1 VNTLVQAKTMRPTSS
16 IRSVLIPTL
25 GAMALLLLTT
35 LGYVG
40 LNSWTAYRAAV
51 DQMEFDAGANRLIA
65 GLFEILMERLATNNG
80 LQAAEPADSA
90 VLAEI
95 ERRRKAVRENFTLG
109 LAMIEKRDFPDKQ
122 SLLQNLKAAMQKAN
136 DYRSRA
142 DAGLKL
148 TRDNRDQELRTN
160 FIPVITDQVNAALQ
174 VWYAAL
180 YSTAKSDAAL
190 ARLATIKELGFN
202 MRDIAGLE
210 RSNIAQSISAGTPIA
225 ADKVVANAA
234 FRAQVDAMWGQ
245 LTHLTLDADTHPAIR
260 TAMATAREHYFRD
273 FRTLADEMKKASDA
287 GGKYSMATL
296 QWVDT
301 TTPQLGKLLEVMY
314 AASQA
319 SEQVT
324 VSALDRSL
332 RHLQI
337 MAAALVLVIAIVLA
351 CLWIVSTRIT
361 QPLLR
366 LSKVTERLAGNDTA
380 VEIPDSGRDDE
391 LGMMASALA
400 HFRTSLIE
408 TGRLRSDQAGLHAER
423 EERQRVISA
432 AIQAFEETVS
442 GIVRA
447 VSTAATELER
457 AASSLTHTANTTQQL
472 ATSVTASSG
481 QASSNVQSVA
491 LATDEMTASIH
502 EISRQVEDS
511 SRIADDAVKQAN
523 RADASITQLSKAA
536 ARIGDVVKLITAV
549 AEQTNL
555 LALNATIEAARA
567 GEAGRG
573 FAVVAQEVKALAA
586 QTAKATD
593 EIGTQ
598 ISGMQT
604 ATTES
609 VSAMKEINGTITR
622 ISSISSAIAAA
633 IEQQSAAVKDI
644 SQNIQHAAQG
654 AAQVSANI
662 VNVNKGAG
670 ETDAASS
677 QVLSSA
683 QALASESARLKL
695 EVDRFLATVRAA

>member
-1 VNTLVQAKTMRPTSS
+1 
-16 IRSVLIPTL
+16 
-25 GAMALLLLTT
+25 MALLLVMT
-35 LGYVG
+35 LGYVSLG
-40 LNSWTAYRAAV
+40 AWTAHRAAV
-51 DQMEFDAGANRLIA
+51 DQMEFDGGANRLIA
-65 GLFEILMERLATNNG
+65 GLFEILMERLGTNNG

-109 LAMIEKRDFPDKQ
+109 LAMIEQRDFPDKQ
-122 SLLQNLKAAMQKAN
+122 SLLGQLKIATQKAN
-136 DYRSRA
+136 DYRTRA
-142 DAGLKL
+142 DAALKL
-148 TRDNRDQELRTN
+148 ARDNRDQELRTN
-160 FIPVITDQVNAALQ
+160 YIPVITDQVNAALK
-174 VWYAAL
+174 VWYSAL
-180 YSTAKSDAAL
+180 YSTAKSDPAL

-225 ADKVVANAA
+225 ADKLVANAA
-234 FRAQVDAMWGQ
+234 YRAQVDAMWAQ
-245 LTHLTLDADTHPAIR
+245 LTHVTLDTDTHPAIR
-260 TAMATAREHYFRD
+260 TAMSMAREHYFRD
-273 FRTLADEMKKASDA
+273 FRALADEMKKASDA
-287 GGKYSMATL
+287 DGKYTMATL

-319 SEQVT
+319 SEHVT
-324 VSALDRSL
+324 ASALERSL
-332 RHLQI
+332 RNLLI
-337 MAAALVLVIAIVLA
+337 MAAALVLVIGIALT

-380 VEIPDSGRDDE
+380 VEIPDSGRNDE
-391 LGMMASALA
+391 LGVMASALA
-400 HFRTSLIE
+400 HFRTSMIE
-408 TGRLRSDQAGLHAER
+408 TGRLRTDQAGLQAEK
-423 EERQRVISA
+423 EERQRVVTA

-472 ATSVTASSG
+472 ATSVTTSSG

-511 SRIADDAVKQAN
+511 SRIAEDAVRQAH
-523 RADASITQLSKAA
+523 RADGSISDLSQAA
-536 ARIGDVVKLITAV
+536 ARIGDVVKLITAI

-593 EIGTQ
+593 EIGAQ

-604 ATTES
+604 ATRES
-609 VSAMKEINGTITR
+609 VSAMKEIGGTITR
-622 ISSISSAIAAA
+622 ISGISSAIAAA
-633 IEQQSAAVKDI
+633 IEEQSAVVKDI
-644 SQNIQHAAQG
+644 SRNIQHAAQG

-662 VNVNKGAG
+662 LNVNRGAG
-670 ETDAASS
+670 ETDAASG

-683 QALASESARLKL
+683 QALAGESARLKL

>member
-1 VNTLVQAKTMRPTSS
+1 VNTLVQSKTMRSTHS
-16 IRSVLIPTL
+16 IRLVLIPTL

-35 LGYVG
+35 LGYVSLG
-40 LNSWTAYRAAV
+40 AWTTHRAAV

-109 LAMIEKRDFPDKQ
+109 LAMIEQRDFPDKQ
-122 SLLQNLKAAMQKAN
+122 SLLQNLKAVMQKAN
-136 DYRSRA
+136 DYRARA
-142 DAGLKL
+142 DAALKL
-148 TRDNRDQELRTN
+148 ARDSRDQELRTN
-160 FIPVITDQVNAALQ
+160 YIPVITDQVNAALK
-174 VWYAAL
+174 VWYSAL
-180 YSTAKSDAAL
+180 YSTAKTDAAL

-234 FRAQVDAMWGQ
+234 YRAQVDAMWSQ
-245 LTHLTLDADTHPAIR
+245 LRHLTLDADTHPAIR
-260 TAMATAREHYFRD
+260 TAMAIAREHYFRD
-273 FRTLADEMKKASDA
+273 FRALADEMKKASDA
-287 GGKYSMATL
+287 GGKYTMATL

-301 TTPQLGKLLEVMY
+301 TTPQLGKLLEIMY

-324 VSALDRSL
+324 ASALEHSL
-332 RHLQI
+332 RNLLI
-337 MAAALVLVIAIVLA
+337 MATALVLVIAIVLA
-351 CLWIVSTRIT
+351 CLWVVSARIT

-380 VEIPDSGRDDE
+380 VEIPDSGRNDE
-391 LGMMASALA
+391 LGVMASALA
-400 HFRTSLIE
+400 HFRTSMIE
-408 TGRLRSDQAGLHAER
+408 TGRLRADQAGLQAEK
-423 EERQRVISA
+423 EERQRVVTA
-432 AIQAFEETVS
+432 AIAAFEETVS

-447 VSTAATELER
+447 VSTAATGLER

-481 QASSNVQSVA
+481 QASTNVQSVA

-511 SRIADDAVKQAN
+511 SRIAEDAVKQAN
-523 RADASITQLSKAA
+523 RADASITELSQAA
-536 ARIGDVVKLITAV
+536 ARIGDVVKLITAI

-586 QTAKATD
+586 QTAKATND
-593 EIGTQ
+593 IGAQ

-604 ATTES
+604 ATRES
-609 VSAMKEINGTITR
+609 VSAMKEIGGTITR
-622 ISSISSAIAAA
+622 ISGISSAIAAA
-633 IEQQSAAVKDI
+633 IEEQSAAVKDI

-662 VNVNKGAG
+662 LNVNKGAG
-670 ETDAASS
+670 ETDAASG

-683 QALASESARLKL
+683 QGLAGESARLKL

>member
-1 VNTLVQAKTMRPTSS
+1 MRSTSS
-16 IRSVLIPTL
+16 IRFVLIPTL
-25 GAMALLLLTT
+25 GAMALLLVMT
-35 LGYVG
+35 LGYVSVG
-40 LNSWTAYRAAV
+40 SWTAHRAAV

-80 LQAAEPADSA
+80 LQAAEPAESA

-109 LAMIEKRDFPDKQ
+109 LAMIETRDFPDKQ
-122 SLLQNLKAAMQKAN
+122 SLLQDLKTVMQKAN
-136 DYRSRA
+136 VYRSRA

-148 TRDNRDQELRTN
+148 DRDNRDQDLRTN
-160 FIPVITDQVNAALQ
+160 YIPVITDQVNAALK
-174 VWYAAL
+174 VWYSAL

-210 RSNIAQSISAGTPIA
+210 RSNIAQSISASTPIA

-234 FRAQVDAMWGQ
+234 YRAQVDAMWGQ

-273 FRTLADEMKKASDA
+273 FRTLADEMKTASDA
-287 GGKYSMATL
+287 GGKYRMATL

-324 VSALDRSL
+324 AAALDRSL
-332 RHLQI
+332 RHLLI
-337 MAAALVLVIAIVLA
+337 VAGALVLVIVIVLA
-351 CLWIVSTRIT
+351 CLWVVSTRIT
-361 QPLLR
+361 QPLLQ
-366 LSKVTERLAGNDTA
+366 LSKVTERLASNDTA
-380 VEIPDSGRDDE
+380 VQIPNSNRNDE

-408 TGRLRSDQAGLHAER
+408 TGRLRSDQAGLQAEK
-423 EERQRVISA
+423 EDRQRIIGA

-447 VSTAATELER
+447 VSTAATELEQ

-472 ATSVTASSG
+472 ANSVTTSSG
-481 QASSNVQSVA
+481 LASTNVRSVA

-511 SRIADDAVKQAN
+511 SRIADDAVKQAH
-523 RADASITQLSKAA
+523 RADASITQLSKSA

-598 ISGMQT
+598 ISGMQA
-604 ATTES
+604 ATLES

-670 ETDAASS
+670 ETDAASG

-683 QALASESARLKL
+683 QALASESAKLKL

>member
-1 VNTLVQAKTMRPTSS
+1 MV
-16 IRSVLIPTL
+16 
-25 GAMALLLLTT
+25 LLLLTT
-35 LGYVG
+35 LGYISLG
-40 LNSWTAYRAAV
+40 SWTAYRAAV
-51 DQMEFDAGANRLIA
+51 DEMEFDAGANRLIR

-95 ERRRKAVRENFTLG
+95 ERRRKAIRENFTLG

-122 SLLQNLKAAMQKAN
+122 NLLGQLEIALQKAN
-136 DYRSRA
+136 AYRTRA
-142 DAGLKL
+142 DAALKL
-148 TRDNRDQELRTN
+148 ARDNRSQELRTN
-160 FIPVITDQVNAALQ
+160 YIPVITDQVNAALK
-174 VWYAAL
+174 VWYSAL
-180 YSTAKSDAAL
+180 YSTAKFDPAL

-225 ADKVVANAA
+225 VDKVVANAGY
-234 FRAQVDAMWGQ
+234 RAQVDVMWSQ
-245 LTHLTLDADTHPAIR
+245 LEHLTLDADTYPAIR
-260 TAMATAREHYFRD
+260 TAMSVAREHYFRD

-287 GGKYSMATL
+287 GGKYTMATL

-314 AASQA
+314 AATEA
-319 SEQVT
+319 SEHVT
-324 VSALDRSL
+324 ASALDRSL
-332 RHLQI
+332 LNLLI
-337 MAAALVLVIAIVLA
+337 MAGALVLVVAIVLA
-351 CLWIVSTRIT
+351 CLWVVSTRIT

-366 LSKVTERLAGNDTA
+366 LSKVTQRLADNDTA
-380 VEIPDSGRDDE
+380 VEIPDRGRNDE

-408 TGRLRSDQAGLHAER
+408 TGRLRADQTGLHAEK
-423 EERQRVISA
+423 EERQRVVTA
-432 AIQAFEETVS
+432 AIQAFEKTVS

-447 VSTAATELER
+447 VSAAATELER

-481 QASSNVQSVA
+481 LASTNVQSVA
-491 LATDEMTASIH
+491 QATDEMTASIH

-511 SRIADDAVKQAN
+511 SRIAEEAVKQAN
-523 RADASITQLSKAA
+523 RADGSITELSRAA
-536 ARIGDVVKLITAV
+536 ARIGDVVKLITAI

-598 ISGMQT
+598 IAGMQT
-604 ATTES
+604 ATQES
-609 VSAMKEINGTITR
+609 VSAMKEIGITITR
-622 ISSISSAIAAA
+622 ISGISSAIAAS
-633 IEQQSAAVKDI
+633 IEEQSTAVKDVAR
-644 SQNIQHAAQG
+644 NIQHAAQG

-662 VNVNKGAG
+662 LNVNKGAG

-683 QALASESARLKL
+683 QALAGESARLKL
-695 EVDRFLATVRAA
+695 EVDKFLATVRAA

>member
-1 VNTLVQAKTMRPTSS
+1 
-16 IRSVLIPTL
+16 
-25 GAMALLLLTT
+25 MALLLLAT

-40 LNSWTAYRAAV
+40 LGAWTAYRSAI
-51 DQMEFDAGANRLIA
+51 DEMEFDAGANRLVA

-109 LAMIEKRDFPDKQ
+109 LSMIEKRGFPDKQ
-122 SLLQNLKAAMQKAN
+122 SLLGELKSAMQKAN
-136 DYRSRA
+136 GYRARA
-142 DAGLKL
+142 DAALKL
-148 TRDNRDQELRTN
+148 ARDNRDQELRTN
-160 FIPVITDQVNAALQ
+160 YIPVITDQVNAALQ
-174 VWYAAL
+174 VWYSAL
-180 YSTAKSDAAL
+180 YSTAKSDPVL

-225 ADKVVANAA
+225 ADKVIANTAY
-234 FRAQVDAMWGQ
+234 RAQVDAMWSQ
-245 LTHLTLDADTHPAIR
+245 LTRLTLDDDTHPAIR
-260 TAMATAREHYFRD
+260 VAMATAREHYFKD
-273 FRTLADEMKKASDA
+273 FRTLADEMKKASAA
-287 GGKYSMATL
+287 GGKYTIATL

-301 TTPQLGKLLEVMY
+301 TTPQLGKLLDVMY

-324 VSALDRSL
+324 ASTLERSL
-332 RHLQI
+332 RNLLI
-337 MAAALVLVIAIVLA
+337 TAAALVLVIAIVLA
-351 CLWIVSTRIT
+351 CLWVVSTRIT

-366 LSKVTERLAGNDTA
+366 LSKVTKQLAGNDTT

-408 TGRLRSDQAGLHAER
+408 TSRLRSGQAGLQAEK
-423 EERQRVISA
+423 EERQRVVTA
-432 AIQAFEETVS
+432 AIGTFEKTIS
-442 GIVRA
+442 GIVHA
-447 VSTAATELER
+447 VSMAATELER
-457 AASSLTHTANTTQQL
+457 AASSLTHTATTTQQL
-472 ATSVTASSG
+472 ANSVTASSG
-481 QASSNVQSVA
+481 LASTNVQSVA

-511 SRIADDAVKQAN
+511 SRIAEDAVQQAN
-523 RADASITQLSKAA
+523 RADASITELSQAA
-536 ARIGDVVKLITAV
+536 ARIGDVVKLITAI

-604 ATTES
+604 ATQQS
-609 VSAMKEINGTITR
+609 VTAMKEIGGTITR
-622 ISSISSAIAAA
+622 ISGISSAIAAA
-633 IEQQSAAVKDI
+633 IEEQSAAVKDI
-644 SQNIQHAAQG
+644 AQNIQHAAQG

-662 VNVNKGAG
+662 LNVNKGAG
-670 ETDAASS
+670 ETDSASG

-683 QALASESARLKL
+683 QALAGESARLKL

>member
-1 VNTLVQAKTMRPTSS
+1 MV
-16 IRSVLIPTL
+16 
-25 GAMALLLLTT
+25 LLLLTT
-35 LGYVG
+35 LGYVSLG
-40 LNSWTAYRAAV
+40 SWMAHRAAV
-51 DQMEFDAGANRLIA
+51 DQMEFDAGANRLIR
-65 GLFEILMERLATNNG
+65 GLFEILMERLATNNA

-95 ERRRKAVRENFTLG
+95 ERRRKAIRENFTLG
-109 LAMIEKRDFPDKQ
+109 LTMIEKRDFPDKHN
-122 SLLQNLKAAMQKAN
+122 LLGQLEIALQKAN
-136 DYRSRA
+136 GYRTRA
-142 DAGLKL
+142 DAALKL
-148 TRDNRDQELRTN
+148 ARDNRSQELRTN
-160 FIPVITDQVNAALQ
+160 YIPVITDQVNAALK
-174 VWYAAL
+174 VWFSAL
-180 YSTAKSDAAL
+180 YTTAKSDPAL

-225 ADKVVANAA
+225 VDKVVANAGY
-234 FRAQVDAMWGQ
+234 RAQVDAMWNQ
-245 LTHLTLDADTHPAIR
+245 LEHVTLDADTHPAIR
-260 TAMATAREHYFRD
+260 AAMATAREHYFRD

-287 GGKYSMATL
+287 GGKYTMATL

-301 TTPQLGKLLEVMY
+301 TTPQLGKLLDVMY

-319 SEQVT
+319 SEHVT
-324 VSALDRSL
+324 ASALDRSL
-332 RHLQI
+332 LNLLI
-337 MAAALVLVIAIVLA
+337 MAGALVLVIAIVLA

-361 QPLLR
+361 QPLLQLCR
-366 LSKVTERLAGNDTA
+366 VTQRLADNDTA
-380 VEIPDSGRDDE
+380 VEIPDSGRNDE

-400 HFRTSLIE
+400 HFRNSLIE
-408 TGRLRSDQAGLHAER
+408 TGRLRADQTGLHAEK
-423 EERQRVISA
+423 EERQRVVTA
-432 AIQAFEETVS
+432 AIQAFEKTVS

-447 VSTAATELER
+447 VSAAATELEC

-481 QASSNVQSVA
+481 LASTNVQSVA
-491 LATDEMTASIH
+491 QATDEMTASIH

-511 SRIADDAVKQAN
+511 SRIAEEAVKQAN
-523 RADASITQLSKAA
+523 RADGSITELSRAA
-536 ARIGDVVKLITAV
+536 ARIGDVVKLITAI

-598 ISGMQT
+598 IAGKQT
-604 ATTES
+604 ATQES
-609 VSAMKEINGTITR
+609 VSAMKEIGITITR
-622 ISSISSAIAAA
+622 ISGISSAIAAS
-633 IEQQSAAVKDI
+633 IEEQSTAVKDVAR
-644 SQNIQHAAQG
+644 NIQHAAQG

-662 VNVNKGAG
+662 LNVNRGAG
-670 ETDAASS
+670 ETDAASG

-683 QALASESARLKL
+683 QALAGESARLKL
-695 EVDRFLATVRAA
+695 EVDKFLATVRAA